1 MEALFLLITIYYY
14 IFFCPIGNHGECVGL
29 HLYGGEKE
37 RDLLTPAFFANQ
49 WHKDTSAKG
58 VYIDASQGIAN
69 DK

>member
-1 MEALFLLITIYYY
+1 MEALFLLTTIYY
-14 IFFCPIGNHGECVGL
+14 IFFCPIGNHSECVG
-29 HLYGGEKE
+29 EKK
-37 RDLLTPAFFANQ
+37 RDSLTPAFCANQ